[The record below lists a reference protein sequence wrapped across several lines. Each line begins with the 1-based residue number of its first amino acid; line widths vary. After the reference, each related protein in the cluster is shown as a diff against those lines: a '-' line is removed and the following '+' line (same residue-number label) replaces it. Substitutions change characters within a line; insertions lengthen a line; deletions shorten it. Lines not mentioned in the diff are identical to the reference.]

1 MIWPVACRA
10 RDPFVSRREVRP
22 GRNGASDVATLR
34 WLIRTRL
41 DSPPGWKPPPG
52 QPVQICI
59 CPTAPLHEDPPMV
72 ELRVQSLGL
81 DQVSKTPV
89 VILQEVEGDR
99 MLPIW
104 IGAGEASAI
113 AMELAGMKFSRPLT
127 HDLAAS
133 LIRGLGG
140 ALQRVIITRV
150 QDNTYYAELVI
161 QRGSDVFSIDA
172 RPSDSIAIA
181 LRLQARLFTND
192 DLLSTTAIQ
201 IEAPDDEESQP
212 EPEESTSQMTAEE
225 LQAYLK
231 KLNPEDLGRFN
242 P

>member
-1 MIWPVACRA
+1 
-10 RDPFVSRREVRP
+10 
-22 GRNGASDVATLR
+22 
-34 WLIRTRL
+34 
-41 DSPPGWKPPPG
+41 
-52 QPVQICI
+52 
-59 CPTAPLHEDPPMV
+59 MV
-72 ELRVQSLGL
+72 EIRVQSLGL
-81 DQVSKTPV
+81 DQISKTPV
-89 VILQEVEGDR
+89 VILQEVEGER

-113 AMELAGMKFSRPLT
+113 AMELAGMKPSRPLT

-150 QDNTYYAELVI
+150 EESTYFAELVI
-161 QRGSDVFSIDA
+161 QRGADVFSVDA
-172 RPSDSIAIA
+172 RPSDSIAIG
-181 LRLQARLFTND
+181 LRLQARLYTSD
-192 DLLSTTAIQ
+192 DLLSATAIQ
-201 IEAPDDEESQP
+201 MQQGEEGLTRPDA
-212 EPEESTSQMTAEE
+212 EPEQSQMSAEQ

>member
-1 MIWPVACRA
+1 
-10 RDPFVSRREVRP
+10 
-22 GRNGASDVATLR
+22 
-34 WLIRTRL
+34 
-41 DSPPGWKPPPG
+41 
-52 QPVQICI
+52 
-59 CPTAPLHEDPPMV
+59 MV
-72 ELRVQSLGL
+72 EIRVQSLGL

-89 VILQEVEGDR
+89 VILQEVDGDR

-113 AMELAGMKFSRPLT
+113 AMELAEMKFPRPLT

-140 ALQRVIITRV
+140 TLQRVIITRV
-150 QDNTYYAELVI
+150 QDNTYFAELVI
-161 QRGSDVFSIDA
+161 QRGTDVFSIDA

-181 LRLQARLFTND
+181 LRLQARLYTSD
-192 DLLSTTAIQ
+192 DLLSATAIHV
-201 IEAPDDEESQP
+201 ESSDDQLEIKP
-212 EPEESTSQMTAEE
+212 EPESSQSQMTAEQ
-225 LQAYLK
+225 LQAHLK